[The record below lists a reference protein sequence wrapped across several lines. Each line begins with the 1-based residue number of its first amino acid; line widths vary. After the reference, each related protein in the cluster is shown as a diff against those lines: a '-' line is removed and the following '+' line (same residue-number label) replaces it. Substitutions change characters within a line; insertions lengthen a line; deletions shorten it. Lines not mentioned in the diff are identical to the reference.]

1 MVSFEYELPW
11 MKYTLL
17 LTMDTSNI
25 AIQLTACQTF
35 TAPPYSWP
43 LHSVGLLSL
52 SGFTGSLLSFFF
64 GGWLIDWI
72 ATRATKSHG
81 QHVEPEYR
89 LPAMVIPAVIGPI
102 GLLTFGIVIATGKS
116 WAGAAIG
123 YGMQGFGATAAANI
137 AVTYVVDAYRPV
149 SENLL
154 TLPSR
159 NGMANMTLIQNRSLG
174 KPS

>member
-1 MVSFEYELPW
+1 MVSIEFRLQ
-11 MKYTLL
+11 KKDYTLL
-17 LTMDTSNI
+17 LTMDKSNI
-25 AIQLTACQTF
+25 AIQLTASQTF

-52 SGFTGSLLSFFF
+52 SGFVGSLLSFFF

-72 ATRATKSHG
+72 ATRATKRHG
-81 QHVEPEYR
+81 EHVEPEYR
-89 LPAMVIPAVIGPI
+89 LPAMIIPALIGPM
-102 GLLTFGIVIATGKS
+102 GLLIFGLVIATGKP

-149 SENLL
+149 SGIFLMV
-154 TLPSR
+154 PSS
-159 NGMANMTLIQNRSLG
+159 NGMANMLLIQNRSPG
-174 KPS
+174 KLS